1 VTIKGNRA
9 NSIGIVEN
17 RRVSIS
23 FLLEWIALGVAF
35 LMPLVFWP
43 ASEQPFSAAKE
54 WLLAVWVLT
63 GFALGAAGGLM
74 RRKLPAGAIAAA
86 AIWIIA
92 VSLSAGTGDEASIH
106 EFVWHLLPCAGFLLL
121 LWIGIRPQRLVL
133 ALIFSGTIVALV
145 ALLQFVR
152 LDPFLLLNL
161 TGSSHGTPRM
171 RIFSTLGNPNFV
183 AALLTVILPLTVFC
197 PQTGIRIS
205 PAIWRVFQFGAGLIQ
220 AGAIVA
226 TGSRAPIL
234 SFIAVGIWVL
244 SRKFKFR
251 LRYVFAGLAICA
263 ILILFSPARPL
274 EKTISGR
281 LYIWRIIG
289 AHISDIPLAGYG
301 PGAFP
306 LRFAQWETDYIRANP
321 DDSDRVFFGLQD
333 HAHNDY
339 VEIMVDYGIVGL
351 SAFLSVIGLSI
362 PLLYRRDRSLL
373 ADAIA
378 ASIIALLAVAMV
390 DFPLHRPAELYLFW
404 TQLALLWIVGENI
417 LVSNSRLS

>member
-1 VTIKGNRA
+1 
-9 NSIGIVEN
+9 
-17 RRVSIS
+17 VSIS

-43 ASEQPFSAAKE
+43 ASERPFSVAKE
-54 WLLAVWVLT
+54 WLLAVWILS
-63 GFALGAAGGLM
+63 GFALAAVGGLM
-74 RRKLPAGAIAAA
+74 RRKLPTGAIATA

-92 VSLSAGTGDEASIH
+92 VSLSAGTGDEASIR
-106 EFVWHLLPCAGFLLL
+106 ELIWQLLPCAGFLLL

-133 ALIFSGTIVALV
+133 ALIFSGTLV
-145 ALLQFVR
+145 AFVGLLQFVR

-161 TGSSHGTPRM
+161 TGSLHGTTRM

-183 AALLTVILPLTVFC
+183 AALLTAILPLTIWC
-197 PQTGIRIS
+197 PQPGEGISR
-205 PAIWRVFQFGAGLIQ
+205 AGRLVFRFGAGLIQ

-234 SFIAVGIWVL
+234 GFVGVGIWFL
-244 SRKFKFR
+244 FRKVNFR
-251 LRYVFAGLAICA
+251 LRFLFAGLAICVL
-263 ILILFSPARPL
+263 LILLSPGRPL

-281 LYIWRIIG
+281 LYIWQIIS

-321 DDSDRVFFGLQD
+321 DNSDRAYFGLQD

-339 VEIMVDYGIVGL
+339 VEILVDYGIVGL
-351 SAFLSVIGLSI
+351 SAFFAVIGLSI
-362 PLLYRRDRSLL
+362 PLLNRRDRPLL

-378 ASIIALLAVAMV
+378 ASILALLAIAMV

-417 LVSNSRLS
+417 SLSDSRASLA